1 MANITYAGIIV
12 AINNMIEEDI
22 EFIHYVLENPQLSVD
37 NKELYGSLLDVKK
50 QIISII
56 QTSNLEFE
64 EIASTPARIV
74 VLN

>member
-1 MANITYAGIIV
+1 MANITYAGIMV

-64 EIASTPARIV
+64 EIA
-74 VLN
+74 

>member
-64 EIASTPARIV
+64 EIA
-74 VLN
+74 

>member
-1 MANITYAGIIV
+1 MANITYAGIMV